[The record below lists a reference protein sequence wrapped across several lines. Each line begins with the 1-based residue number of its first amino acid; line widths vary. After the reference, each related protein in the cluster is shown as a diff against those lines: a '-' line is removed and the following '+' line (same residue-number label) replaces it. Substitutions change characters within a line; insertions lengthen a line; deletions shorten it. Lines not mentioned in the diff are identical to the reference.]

1 MGVQRRAGG
10 LPHQRRQ
17 SDEPF
22 PDRMGYTCAVYPNPV
37 QVERSVKDTHHGKAA
52 AGTGFASAPASAQAA
67 REVRRNTPIRQARTC
82 YGHLAGVAGVTL
94 FQELVDRGWLE
105 QTGHEQASRPSFC
118 LTPLGVQALSRREVD
133 LAGCQTTRRRFA
145 YGCLDWT
152 ERRFH
157 LGGALG
163 TAIVDALQARGTLLR
178 QQSTRVVVFRA
189 DLTEWLD

>member
-1 MGVQRRAGG
+1 MEQ
-10 LPHQRRQ
+10 
-17 SDEPF
+17 
-22 PDRMGYTCAVYPNPV
+22 
-37 QVERSVKDTHHGKAA
+37 SVKDTHHLKAA
-52 AGTGFASAPASAQAA
+52 AGTGLAGSRPSAQAA

-105 QTGHEQASRPSFC
+105 QTEHEQASRPPFR
-118 LTPLGVQALSRREVD
+118 LTPLGVQSLSQREVD
-133 LAGCQTTRRRFA
+133 VAGCQTTRRRFA

-163 TAIVDALQARGTLLR
+163 VAIVDALQARGTILR
-178 QQSTRVVVFRA
+178 QRGTRVVALGA
-189 DLTEWLD
+189 DLTAWLD

>member
-1 MGVQRRAGG
+1 MK
-10 LPHQRRQ
+10 
-17 SDEPF
+17 
-22 PDRMGYTCAVYPNPV
+22 N
-37 QVERSVKDTHHGKAA
+37 THHGKAA
-52 AGTGFASAPASAQAA
+52 GGAGSPASAQAA

-82 YGHLAGVAGVTL
+82 YGHLAGMAGVTL
-94 FQELVDRGWLE
+94 FQELVARGWLE
-105 QTGHEQASRPSFC
+105 QTGHEPASRPSFR
-118 LTPLGVQALSRREVD
+118 LTPLGVQALSQREVD

-163 TAIVDALQARGTLLR
+163 VAILDGLQARRTILK
-178 QQSTRVVVFRA
+178 QQGTRVVALRA